1 MNDDEIL
8 SFPAWTA
15 CIPNLNPVPTNTVL
29 VQFAYIVQV

>member
-8 SFPAWTA
+8 SFPA
-15 CIPNLNPVPTNTVL
+15 CIPNLNAVPTNTVH